1 MLQVV
6 GVLTPT
12 TWRKHP
18 KFMKKLIIFLFVSIS
33 LHAQDLRVEPLS
45 WWTGMKNTQLQLMVH
60 GKDIKGSEIIA
71 KRPGLKIVKVH
82 SADSPN
88 YLFIDCEITKNTPA
102 GSYPIDI
109 KKAGKVIHH
118 IDYVLKARDKNSAN
132 RPSYTTKDVIYLIT
146 PDRFANGDPRND
158 AAPGFREPNPAR
170 NEMYGRHGGDL
181 KGISDRLDYIH
192 DMGFTAIWSLPVQT
206 NDQAKE
212 SYHGY
217 AITDHYAIDPR
228 FGTNNDYKNLADKAR
243 QKGIKLIMDVVLN
256 HCGDGHWWMKDF
268 PFKDWINFDGKF
280 VSTTHRRETVQDPH
294 VSKYDAKMQSEGW
307 FVPAMPDLNQK
318 NPFMAKYLIQ
328 NTIWWIEYAHLG
340 GIRIDTYPYSEKQFA
355 AQWSDAVLAEY
366 PNLNLVGEEWSSNP
380 IITSYWQKGKVNRD
394 GFKSSL
400 PALMDFPLQNALTDA
415 MNENDQDW
423 GKGLNKIYSVLSN
436 DLVYANPDN
445 LVVFGDNHD
454 MSRFYTQVKHDQ
466 ALFRMGITFL
476 MTTRGIPQIFYGTE
490 NLMSNPNSGEHGEIR
505 GDFYGGW
512 PGDAKDALTQRGFTA
527 DEKSTQDFF
536 KKLLNWRKNNP
547 VIHEGKLLHFGP
559 ENGVYVYFRY
569 TNSGKVMIVL
579 NKNTQEKVLDVA
591 RYTEMIKPGATMK
604 EVLTDN
610 QFTLGN
616 QISIAGKTAM
626 ILEVK

>member
-1 MLQVV
+1 
-6 GVLTPT
+6 
-12 TWRKHP
+12 
-18 KFMKKLIIFLFVSIS
+18 MKKLIIFLLVSIS
-33 LHAQDLRVEPLS
+33 LQAQDLRVEPLS

-60 GKDIKGSEIIA
+60 GKDIKGSEILA
-71 KRPGLKIVKVH
+71 KKPGLKIVKVH

-102 GSYPIDI
+102 GSYPIEII
-109 KKAGKVIHH
+109 KGGKVIHH
-118 IDYVLKARDKNSAN
+118 IDYLLKAREKNSAN
-132 RPSYTTKDVIYLIT
+132 RPSFSTKDVIYLIT
-146 PDRFANGDPRND
+146 PDRFANGDPTND
-158 AAPGFREPNPAR
+158 SAPGYREPNSAR
-170 NEMYGRHGGDL
+170 NQMYARHGGDL

-192 DMGFTAIWSLPVQT
+192 DMGFTAIWNMPVLT
-206 NDQAKE
+206 NDQARE

-228 FGTNNDYKNLADKAR
+228 FGSNNDYKILAEKAR

-280 VSTTHRRETVQDPH
+280 VSTTHRREIVQDPH
-294 VSKYDAKMQSEGW
+294 VSKFDAKMQTEGW

-366 PNLNLVGEEWSSNP
+366 PNLNLVGEDWSSNP

-400 PALMDFPLQNALTDA
+400 PALMDFPLQNALIES
-415 MNENDQDW
+415 MNENDQEW
-423 GKGLNKIYSVLSN
+423 GKGLNKIYSILSS
-436 DLVYANPDN
+436 DLIYANPAN
-445 LVVFGDNHD
+445 LVVFADNHD

-490 NLMSNPNSGEHGEIR
+490 NLMSNPNSTEHGEIR

-512 PGDAKDALTQRGFTA
+512 PGDAKDAQTQRGFTA

-536 KKLLNWRKNNP
+536 KKLLNWRKNNA
-547 VIHEGKLLHFGP
+547 VIHDGKLLHFGP
-559 ENGVYVYFRY
+559 DNGVYVYFRY
-569 TNSGKVMIVL
+569 TKTEKIMVIL
-579 NKNTQEKVLDVA
+579 NKNKQEKVLDVA
-591 RYTEMIKPGATMK
+591 RYAEIIQPGVSLH
-604 EVLTDN
+604 EVLTNN

-616 QISIAGKTAM
+616 QVSIAGKTAM

>member
-1 MLQVV
+1 MN
-6 GVLTPT
+6 
-12 TWRKHP
+12 
-18 KFMKKLIIFLFVSIS
+18 KLIIFLLVSIS
-33 LHAQDLRVEPLS
+33 LPAQDLRVEPLS
-45 WWTGMKNTQLQLMVH
+45 WWTGMKNPHFQLMVH
-60 GKDIKGSEIIA
+60 GKDLKGSEVA
-71 KRPGLKIVKVH
+71 SKKPGLKIVKVH

-109 KKAGKVIHH
+109 KKGGKVIHH

-170 NEMYGRHGGDL
+170 KEMYGRHGGDI
-181 KGISDRLDYIH
+181 KGIADRLDYLH
-192 DMGFTAIWSLPVQT
+192 DMGFTAIWNLPVLT

-217 AITDHYAIDPR
+217 AVTDHYAIDPR
-228 FGTNNDYKNLADKAR
+228 FGTNEDYKNLAINAR
-243 QKGIKLIMDVVLN
+243 EKGIKLIMDVVLN

-307 FVPAMPDLNQK
+307 FVPAMPDLNQN
-318 NPFMAKYLIQ
+318 NPFMATYLIQ

-340 GIRIDTYPYSEKQFA
+340 GIRIDTYPYSEKHFA
-355 AQWSDAVLAEY
+355 AKWSDAVLAEY

-512 PGDAKDALTQRGFTA
+512 PGDMKDAVTQRGFTA

-569 TNSGKVMIVL
+569 TNSGKVMVVL

-591 RYTEMIKPGATMK
+591 RYAEMIKPGATMK

>member
-1 MLQVV
+1 
-6 GVLTPT
+6 
-12 TWRKHP
+12 
-18 KFMKKLIIFLFVSIS
+18 MKKLIIFLFASFSIY
-33 LHAQDLRVEPLS
+33 AQDLRVEPLS
-45 WWTGMKNTQLQLMVH
+45 WWTGMKNTQLQLMIH
-60 GKDIKGSEIIA
+60 GKDLKGSEVIA
-71 KRPGLKIVKVH
+71 KKPGLKIVKVH

-88 YLFIDCEITKNTPA
+88 YLFVDCEILKNTPA
-102 GSYPIDI
+102 GTYPIDL
-109 KKAGKVIHH
+109 KKGGKIIHH
-118 IDYVLKARDKNSAN
+118 IDYSLHARDKNSAN
-132 RPSYTTKDVIYLIT
+132 RPSYSTKDVIYLIT
-146 PDRFANGDPRND
+146 PDRFANGDPSND

-170 NEMYGRHGGDL
+170 NEMYGRHGGDI
-181 KGISDRLDYIH
+181 KGITDRLDYIH

-217 AITDHYAIDPR
+217 AITDHYTIDPR
-228 FGTNNDYKNLADKAR
+228 FGTNEDYKNLALKAG
-243 QKGIKLIMDVVLN
+243 QKGIKIIMDVVLN

-294 VSKYDAKMQSEGW
+294 VSKFDAKMQSEGW

-466 ALFRMGITFL
+466 ALFRMGISFL

-490 NLMSNPNSGEHGEIR
+490 NLMSNPKSSEHGEIR

-512 PGDAKDALTQRGFTA
+512 PGDAKDAVSQKGFTA

-536 KKLLNWRKNNP
+536 KKLLNWRKNNS
-547 VIHEGKLLHFGP
+547 VIHDGKLLHFGP

-569 TNSGKVMIVL
+569 TNTGKVMVVL
-579 NKNTQEKVLDVA
+579 NKNAQEKVIDLA
-591 RYTEMIKPGATMK
+591 KFAEIIQPGMAAK
-604 EVLTDN
+604 EVITDK
-610 QFTLGN
+610 QFTLGAN
-616 QISIAGKTAM
+616 LNVAGKTAM
-626 ILEVK
+626 ILEVH

>member
-1 MLQVV
+1 
-6 GVLTPT
+6 
-12 TWRKHP
+12 
-18 KFMKKLIIFLFVSIS
+18 MKKLIIFLFASLS
-33 LHAQDLRVEPLS
+33 LHAQDLRIEPLS
-45 WWTGMKNTQLQLMVH
+45 WWTGMKNPHLQLMVH
-60 GKDIKGSEIIA
+60 GKDLKGSEVYA
-71 KRPGLKIVKVH
+71 KKPGLKILKVH
-82 SADSPN
+82 TADSPN
-88 YLFIDCEITKNTPA
+88 YLFIDCEIAKNTPA
-102 GSYPIDI
+102 GLYPIEI
-109 KKAGKVIHH
+109 KKGGKVIHH
-118 IDYVLKARDKNSAN
+118 IDYALQARDKNSAN

-146 PDRFANGDPRND
+146 PDRFANGNPQND

-170 NEMYGRHGGDL
+170 SEMYGRHGGDI
-181 KGISDRLDYIH
+181 KGITDRLDYLH
-192 DMGFTAIWSLPVQT
+192 DMGFTAIWNLPVLT

-228 FGTNNDYKNLADKAR
+228 FGTNEEYKNLAIKAGE
-243 QKGIKLIMDVVLN
+243 KGIKLIMDVVLN

-294 VSKYDAKMQSEGW
+294 VSKYDAKMQTEGW

-318 NPFMAKYLIQ
+318 NPFMATYLIQ

-340 GIRIDTYPYSEKQFA
+340 GIRIDTYPYSEKLFA
-355 AQWSDAVLAEY
+355 AKWSDAVLAEY

-423 GKGLNKIYSVLSN
+423 GKGLNKLYSVLSN

-466 ALFRMGITFL
+466 ALFRMGISFL
-476 MTTRGIPQIFYGTE
+476 LTTRGIPQIFYGTE
-490 NLMSNPNSGEHGEIR
+490 NLMSNPKSWEHGEIR

-512 PGDAKDALTQRGFTA
+512 PGDTKDAVTQRGFTA

-536 KKLLNWRKNNP
+536 KKLLNWRKTNS

-569 TNSGKVMIVL
+569 SNAGKVMVVL
-579 NKNTQEKVLDVA
+579 NKNAQEKQLDVA
-591 RYTEMIKPGATMK
+591 RYAEMIKPGATMK
-604 EVLTDN
+604 EVLTDK
-610 QFTLGN
+610 QFTLG
-616 QISIAGKTAM
+616 SSLPVAGKTAL

>member
-1 MLQVV
+1 
-6 GVLTPT
+6 
-12 TWRKHP
+12 
-18 KFMKKLIIFLFVSIS
+18 MKKLLFFLLASIS
-33 LHAQDLRVEPLS
+33 LHAQDLRIEPLN
-45 WWTGMKNTQLQLMVH
+45 WWVGMKNTKLQLLVH
-60 GKDIKGSEIIA
+60 GKDLKGSEVIS
-71 KRPGLKIVKVH
+71 KKPGLKIVKVNQ
-82 SADSPN
+82 ADSPN
-88 YLFIDCEITKNTPA
+88 YLFIDCEVAQNAQA
-102 GSYPIDI
+102 GTYPIELI
-109 KKAGKVIHH
+109 KGNQVIHH
-118 IDYVLKARDKNSAN
+118 IDYSLLAREKNSAN

-146 PDRFANGDPRND
+146 PDRFANGDPSND

-170 NEMYGRHGGDL
+170 SEMYGRHGGDL
-181 KGISDRLDYIH
+181 KGITDRLDYIH
-192 DMGFTAIWSLPVQT
+192 DMGFTAIWNMPVQT

-217 AITDHYAIDPR
+217 AITNHYEIDPR
-228 FGTNNDYKNLADKAR
+228 FGTNADYRNLALKAEA
-243 QKGIKLIMDVVLN
+243 KGIKIIMDVILN

-294 VSKYDAKMQSEGW
+294 VSKYDAKMQTEGW
-307 FVPAMPDLNQK
+307 FVPAMPDLNQN
-318 NPFMAKYLIQ
+318 NPFMATYLIQ

-340 GIRIDTYPYSEKQFA
+340 GIRIDTYPYSEKHFA
-355 AQWSDAVLAEY
+355 AKWSDAVLAEY
-366 PNLNLVGEEWSSNP
+366 PNFNLVGEEWSSNP

-466 ALFRMGITFL
+466 ALFRMGIAFL

-512 PGDAKDALTQRGFTA
+512 SGDAKDAVTQRGFTA
-527 DEKSTQDFF
+527 DEKSTQDYF

-547 VIHEGKLLHFGP
+547 VIHDGKLLHFGP

-569 TNSGKVMIVL
+569 TNAGKVMVVL
-579 NKNTQEKVLDVA
+579 NKNAQEKVLDVA
-591 RYTEMIKPGATMK
+591 RYAEMVQPGVTVK
-604 EVLTDN
+604 EILTDKS
-610 QFTLGN
+610 FVLGK
-616 QISIAGKTAM
+616 QMTVAGKSAT
-626 ILEVK
+626 ILEIK

>member
-1 MLQVV
+1 
-6 GVLTPT
+6 
-12 TWRKHP
+12 
-18 KFMKKLIIFLFVSIS
+18 
-33 LHAQDLRVEPLS
+33 
-45 WWTGMKNTQLQLMVH
+45 MKNTQLQLMVH
-60 GKDIKGSEIIA
+60 GKDIKGSEVA
-71 KRPGLKIVKVH
+71 SKKPGLKIVKVH

-109 KKAGKVIHH
+109 KKGGKVIHH
-118 IDYVLKARDKNSAN
+118 IDYLLKAREKNSAN

-170 NEMYGRHGGDL
+170 NEMYGRHGGDI
-181 KGISDRLDYIH
+181 KGIADRLDYLH
-192 DMGFTAIWSLPVQT
+192 DMGFTAIWNLPVLT

-217 AITDHYAIDPR
+217 AVTDHYAIDPR
-228 FGTNNDYKNLADKAR
+228 FGTNEDYKNLAINAR
-243 QKGIKLIMDVVLN
+243 EKGIKLIMDVVLN

-307 FVPAMPDLNQK
+307 FVPAMPDLNQN
-318 NPFMAKYLIQ
+318 NPFMATYLIQ

-340 GIRIDTYPYSEKQFA
+340 GIRIDTYPYSEKHFA
-355 AQWSDAVLAEY
+355 AKWSDAVLAEY

-512 PGDAKDALTQRGFTA
+512 PGDMKDAVTQRGFTA

-569 TNSGKVMIVL
+569 TNSGKVMVVL

-591 RYTEMIKPGATMK
+591 RYAEMIKPGATMK
-604 EVLTDN
+604 DVLTDK

-616 QISIAGKTAM
+616 QISIAGKSAM

>member
-1 MLQVV
+1 
-6 GVLTPT
+6 
-12 TWRKHP
+12 
-18 KFMKKLIIFLFVSIS
+18 
-33 LHAQDLRVEPLS
+33 
-45 WWTGMKNTQLQLMVH
+45 
-60 GKDIKGSEIIA
+60 
-71 KRPGLKIVKVH
+71 
-82 SADSPN
+82 
-88 YLFIDCEITKNTPA
+88 
-102 GSYPIDI
+102 
-109 KKAGKVIHH
+109 
-118 IDYVLKARDKNSAN
+118 
-132 RPSYTTKDVIYLIT
+132 
-146 PDRFANGDPRND
+146 
-158 AAPGFREPNPAR
+158 
-170 NEMYGRHGGDL
+170 
-181 KGISDRLDYIH
+181 
-192 DMGFTAIWSLPVQT
+192 MGFTAIWSLPVQT

-294 VSKYDAKMQSEGW
+294 VSKFDAKMQSEGW

-400 PALMDFPLQNALTDA
+400 PALMDFPLQNALTES

-423 GKGLNKIYSVLSN
+423 GKGLNKIYSVLSS
-436 DLVYANPDN
+436 DLIYANPAN

-490 NLMSNPNSGEHGEIR
+490 NLMSNPNSSEHGEIR

-512 PGDAKDALTQRGFTA
+512 PRDAKDAQTQRGFTA

-536 KKLLNWRKNNP
+536 KKLLNWRKNNS

-569 TNSGKVMIVL
+569 TKTGKIMVIL
-579 NKNTQEKVLDVA
+579 NKNKQEKVLDVA
-591 RYTEMIKPGATMK
+591 RYAEMIQPGVSMH

-616 QISIAGKTAM
+616 QVSIAGKTAM

>member
-1 MLQVV
+1 
-6 GVLTPT
+6 
-12 TWRKHP
+12 
-18 KFMKKLIIFLFVSIS
+18 MKKLLFFLLATIS
-33 LHAQDLRVEPLS
+33 LHAQDLRIEPLN
-45 WWTGMKNTQLQLMVH
+45 WWVGMKNTKLQLLVH
-60 GKDIKGSEIIA
+60 GKDLKGSEVIS
-71 KRPGLKIVKVH
+71 KKPGLKIVKVNQ
-82 SADSPN
+82 ADSPN
-88 YLFIDCEITKNTPA
+88 YLFIDCEVAQNAQA
-102 GSYPIDI
+102 GTYPIELI
-109 KKAGKVIHH
+109 KGNQVIHH
-118 IDYVLKARDKNSAN
+118 IDYSLLAREKNSAN

-146 PDRFANGDPRND
+146 PDRFANGDPSND

-170 NEMYGRHGGDL
+170 SEMYGRHGGDL
-181 KGISDRLDYIH
+181 KGITDRLDYIH
-192 DMGFTAIWSLPVQT
+192 DMGFTAIWNMPVQT

-217 AITDHYAIDPR
+217 AITNHYEIDPR
-228 FGTNNDYKNLADKAR
+228 FGTNADYRNLALKAEA
-243 QKGIKLIMDVVLN
+243 KGIKIIMDVILN

-294 VSKYDAKMQSEGW
+294 VSKYDAKMQTEGW
-307 FVPAMPDLNQK
+307 FVPAMPDLNQN
-318 NPFMAKYLIQ
+318 NPFMATYLIQ

-340 GIRIDTYPYSEKQFA
+340 GIRIDTYPYSEKHFA
-355 AQWSDAVLAEY
+355 AKWSDAVLAEY
-366 PNLNLVGEEWSSNP
+366 PNFNLVGEEWSSNP

-423 GKGLNKIYSVLSN
+423 GKGLNKIYSVLSS

-466 ALFRMGITFL
+466 ALFRMGIAFL

-512 PGDAKDALTQRGFTA
+512 SGDAKDAVTQRGFTA
-527 DEKSTQDFF
+527 DEKSTQDYF

-547 VIHEGKLLHFGP
+547 VIHDGKLLHFGP

-569 TNSGKVMIVL
+569 TNAGKVMVVL
-579 NKNTQEKVLDVA
+579 NKNAQEKVLDVA
-591 RYTEMIKPGATMK
+591 RYAEMVQPGVTVK
-604 EVLTDN
+604 DILTDKS
-610 QFTLGN
+610 FALGK
-616 QISIAGKTAM
+616 QMTVAGKSAT
-626 ILEVK
+626 ILEIK

>member
-1 MLQVV
+1 
-6 GVLTPT
+6 
-12 TWRKHP
+12 
-18 KFMKKLIIFLFVSIS
+18 MKKLILFLFVSLS
-33 LHAQDLRVEPLS
+33 LQNALAQDLRVEPLN
-45 WWTGMKNTQLQLMVH
+45 WWVGMKNSQLQLMIH
-60 GKDIKGSEIIA
+60 GKDIKGSEVIA
-71 KRPGLKIVKVH
+71 KKPGLKIVKVH

-88 YLFIDCEITKNTPA
+88 YLFVDCEISKNTPA
-102 GSYPIDI
+102 GSYPIDLI
-109 KKAGKVIHH
+109 KGGKIIHH
-118 IDYVLKARDKNSAN
+118 IDYSLQARDKNSAN
-132 RPSYTTKDVIYLIT
+132 RPSFGTKDVIYLIT
-146 PDRFANGDPRND
+146 PDRFANGDPSND
-158 AAPGFREPNPAR
+158 AEPGFREPNPAR
-170 NEMYGRHGGDL
+170 NEMYGRHGGDI
-181 KGISDRLDYIH
+181 KGIADRLDYIH
-192 DMGFTAIWSLPVQT
+192 DMGFTAIWSMPVQT

-228 FGTNNDYKNLADKAR
+228 FGTNEDYKDLAVKAG
-243 QKGIKLIMDVVLN
+243 QKGIKIIMDVVLN

-294 VSKYDAKMQSEGW
+294 VSKFDAKMQTEGW

-340 GIRIDTYPYSEKQFA
+340 GIRIDTYPYSEKLFA

-400 PALMDFPLQNALTDA
+400 PALMDFPLQNALTES

-423 GKGLNKIYSVLSN
+423 GKGLNKLYNVLSN
-436 DLVYANPDN
+436 DLIYANPDN

-466 ALFRMGITFL
+466 ALFRMGISFL

-490 NLMSNPNSGEHGEIR
+490 NLMSNPKSSEHGEIR

-512 PGDAKDALTQRGFTA
+512 PGDVKDAVSQKGFTA

-536 KKLLNWRKNNP
+536 KKLLNWRKHNS

-559 ENGVYVYFRY
+559 ENGIYVYFRY
-569 TNSGKVMIVL
+569 TNTGKVMVVL
-579 NKNTQEKVLDVA
+579 NKNAQEKVVDLTKFA
-591 RYTEMIKPGATMK
+591 EIIQPGMAVK
-604 EVLTDN
+604 EVLTDK
-610 QFTLGN
+610 QFTLGAN
-616 QISIAGKTAM
+616 LSVAGKTAM
-626 ILEVK
+626 ILEVH

>member
-1 MLQVV
+1 
-6 GVLTPT
+6 
-12 TWRKHP
+12 
-18 KFMKKLIIFLFVSIS
+18 MKKLLFFLLATIS
-33 LHAQDLRVEPLS
+33 LHAQDLRIEPLN
-45 WWTGMKNTQLQLMVH
+45 WWVGMKNTKLQLLVH
-60 GKDIKGSEIIA
+60 GKDLKGSEVIS
-71 KRPGLKIVKVH
+71 KKPGLKIVKVNQ
-82 SADSPN
+82 ADSPN
-88 YLFIDCEITKNTPA
+88 YLFIDCEVAQNAQA
-102 GSYPIDI
+102 GTYPIELI
-109 KKAGKVIHH
+109 KGNQVIHH
-118 IDYVLKARDKNSAN
+118 IDYPLLAREKNSAN

-146 PDRFANGDPRND
+146 PDRFANGDPSND

-170 NEMYGRHGGDL
+170 SEMYGRHGGDL
-181 KGISDRLDYIH
+181 KGITDRLDYIH
-192 DMGFTAIWSLPVQT
+192 DMGFTAIWNMPVQT

-217 AITDHYAIDPR
+217 AITNHYEIDPR
-228 FGTNNDYKNLADKAR
+228 FGTNADYRNLALKAEA
-243 QKGIKLIMDVVLN
+243 KGIKIIMDVILN

-294 VSKYDAKMQSEGW
+294 VSKYDAKMQTEGW
-307 FVPAMPDLNQK
+307 FVPAMPDLNQN
-318 NPFMAKYLIQ
+318 NPFMATYLIQ

-340 GIRIDTYPYSEKQFA
+340 GIRIDTYPYSEKHFA
-355 AQWSDAVLAEY
+355 AKWSDAVLAEY
-366 PNLNLVGEEWSSNP
+366 PNFNLVGEEWSSNP
-380 IITSYWQKGKVNRD
+380 IITSYWQRGKVNRD

-466 ALFRMGITFL
+466 ALFRMGIAFL

-512 PGDAKDALTQRGFTA
+512 SGDAKDAVTQRGFTA
-527 DEKSTQDFF
+527 DEKSTQDYF
-536 KKLLNWRKNNP
+536 KKLLNWRKNNA
-547 VIHEGKLLHFGP
+547 VIHDGKLLHFGP

-569 TNSGKVMIVL
+569 TNAGKVMVVL
-579 NKNTQEKVLDVA
+579 NKNAQEKVLDVA
-591 RYTEMIKPGATMK
+591 RYAEMVQPGVSVK
-604 EVLTDN
+604 DILTDKS
-610 QFTLGN
+610 FALGK
-616 QISIAGKTAM
+616 QITVAGKSAT
-626 ILEVK
+626 ILEIK

>member
-1 MLQVV
+1 
-6 GVLTPT
+6 
-12 TWRKHP
+12 
-18 KFMKKLIIFLFVSIS
+18 MKKLLFFLLASIS
-33 LHAQDLRVEPLS
+33 LHAQDLRIEPLN
-45 WWTGMKNTQLQLMVH
+45 WWVGMKNTKLQLLVH
-60 GKDIKGSEIIA
+60 GKDLKGSEVIS
-71 KRPGLKIVKVH
+71 KKPGLKIVKVNQ
-82 SADSPN
+82 ADSPN
-88 YLFIDCEITKNTPA
+88 YLFIDCEVAQNAQA
-102 GSYPIDI
+102 GTYPIELI
-109 KKAGKVIHH
+109 KGNQVIHH
-118 IDYVLKARDKNSAN
+118 IDYSLLAREKNSAN

-146 PDRFANGDPRND
+146 PDRFANGDPSND

-170 NEMYGRHGGDL
+170 SEMYGRHGGDL
-181 KGISDRLDYIH
+181 KGITDRLDYIH
-192 DMGFTAIWSLPVQT
+192 DMGFTAIWNMPVQT

-217 AITDHYAIDPR
+217 AITNHYEIDPR
-228 FGTNNDYKNLADKAR
+228 FGTNADYRNLALKAEA
-243 QKGIKLIMDVVLN
+243 KGIKIIMDVILN

-268 PFKDWINFDGKF
+268 PFKDWINFDGMF

-294 VSKYDAKMQSEGW
+294 VSKYDAKMQTEGW
-307 FVPAMPDLNQK
+307 FVPAMPDLNQN
-318 NPFMAKYLIQ
+318 NPFMATYLIQ

-340 GIRIDTYPYSEKQFA
+340 GIRIDTYPYSEKHFA
-355 AQWSDAVLAEY
+355 AKWSDAVLAEY
-366 PNLNLVGEEWSSNP
+366 PNFNLVGEEWSSNP

-466 ALFRMGITFL
+466 ALFRMGIAFL

-512 PGDAKDALTQRGFTA
+512 SGDAKDAVTQRGFTA
-527 DEKSTQDFF
+527 DEKSTQDYF

-547 VIHEGKLLHFGP
+547 VIHDGKLLHFGP

-569 TNSGKVMIVL
+569 TNAGKVMVVL
-579 NKNTQEKVLDVA
+579 NKNAQEKVLDVA
-591 RYTEMIKPGATMK
+591 RYAEMVQPGVTVK
-604 EVLTDN
+604 EILTDKS
-610 QFTLGN
+610 FMLGK
-616 QISIAGKTAM
+616 QMTVAGKSAT
-626 ILEVK
+626 ILEIK

>member
-1 MLQVV
+1 
-6 GVLTPT
+6 
-12 TWRKHP
+12 
-18 KFMKKLIIFLFVSIS
+18 MKKLIIFLFVSIS

>member
-1 MLQVV
+1 
-6 GVLTPT
+6 
-12 TWRKHP
+12 
-18 KFMKKLIIFLFVSIS
+18 MKKLIIFLLVSIS
-33 LHAQDLRVEPLS
+33 LQAQDLRIEPLN
-45 WWTGMKNTQLQLMVH
+45 WWVGMKNPKLQLLIH
-60 GKDIKGSEIIA
+60 GKDLSGSEVIA
-71 KRPGLKIVKVH
+71 KKQGLKIVKVH
-82 SADSPN
+82 TADSPN
-88 YLFIDCEITKNTPA
+88 YLFVDCEIAKNASA

-109 KKAGKVIHH
+109 KKGGKIIHH
-118 IDYVLKARDKNSAN
+118 IDYQLQARENNSAN
-132 RPSYTTKDVIYLIT
+132 RPSYSTKDVIYLIT
-146 PDRFANGDPRND
+146 PDRFANGDPQND
-158 AAPGFREPNPAR
+158 AAPGYREPNPAR
-170 NEMYGRHGGDL
+170 NEMYGRHGGDI
-181 KGISDRLDYIH
+181 KGITDRLDYIH
-192 DMGFTAIWSLPVQT
+192 DMGFTAIWNMPVLA

-228 FGTNNDYKNLADKAR
+228 FGTNADYKNLAEKAN

-294 VSKYDAKMQSEGW
+294 VSKYDAKMQTEGW
-307 FVPAMPDLNQK
+307 FVPAMPDLNQN
-318 NPFMAKYLIQ
+318 NPFMANYLIQ
-328 NTIWWIEYAHLG
+328 NTIWWIEYAKLG
-340 GIRIDTYPYSEKQFA
+340 GIRIDTYPYSEKLFA
-355 AQWSDAVLAEY
+355 AKWSDAVLAEY

-400 PALMDFPLQNALTDA
+400 PALMDFPLQNALSESL
-415 MNENDQDW
+415 NENDQEW

-466 ALFRMGITFL
+466 ALFRMGIVFL

-490 NLMSNPNSGEHGEIR
+490 NLMSNPKSSEHGEIR

-512 PGDAKDALTQRGFTA
+512 PADAKDAVTQRGFTA

-536 KKLLNWRKNNP
+536 KKLLNWRKTNS
-547 VIHEGKLLHFGP
+547 VIHDGKLLHFGP

-569 TNSGKVMIVL
+569 TKTGKVMVVL
-579 NKNTQEKVLDVA
+579 NKNSQEKVLDIS
-591 RYTEMIKPGATMK
+591 RYAEMIQPGMTVK
-604 EVLTDN
+604 EVLTDKK
-610 QFTLGN
+610 FTLGN
-616 QISIAGKTAM
+616 QVSVAAKSAM